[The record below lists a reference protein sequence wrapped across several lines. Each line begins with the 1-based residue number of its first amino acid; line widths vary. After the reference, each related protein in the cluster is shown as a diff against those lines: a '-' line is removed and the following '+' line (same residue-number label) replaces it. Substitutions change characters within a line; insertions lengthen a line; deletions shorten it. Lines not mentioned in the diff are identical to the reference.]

1 MEALVLFSTPEAEEA
16 AAGTTKKAAAPT
28 APLFASRTGRME
40 MKLVTVMA
48 MVAPW
53 PGMTIF
59 FFWSWS
65 SQRGNGSLGRGRI
78 NLIMSCPRPTLPD
91 LHPDKVQ
98 RK

>member
-1 MEALVLFSTPEAEEA
+1 MRTRRTRESRGRMSTQYTMEALVLFSTPEAEEA

-59 FFWSWS
+59 FFGVGVASGETAAS
-65 SQRGNGSLGRGRI
+65 DGEES
-78 NLIMSCPRPTLPD
+78 T
-91 LHPDKVQ
+91 
-98 RK
+98 

>member
-16 AAGTTKKAAAPT
+16 AAGTTKKAVAPT

-59 FFWSWS
+59 FGVGAASGETAAS
-65 SQRGNGSLGRGRI
+65 DGEES
-78 NLIMSCPRPTLPD
+78 T
-91 LHPDKVQ
+91 
-98 RK
+98 

>member
-1 MEALVLFSTPEAEEA
+1 MSTQYTMEALVLFSTPEAEEA

-59 FFWSWS
+59 FFFGVGAASGETAAS
-65 SQRGNGSLGRGRI
+65 DGEES
-78 NLIMSCPRPTLPD
+78 T
-91 LHPDKVQ
+91 
-98 RK
+98 